1 MMNMA
6 AGMNAGNA
14 AIGAGAGNVSNVSAA
29 GAGALA
35 IGSVSINGGVGL
47 VELRRI
53 SPVAAAVDHAVET
66 VRELSAEVAAN
77 AHITLRELK
86 EKVAST
92 VDVDLPSFKQLVAMA
107 SPVVALRELTGA
119 KLTVYENG
127 FASYEQAEK
136 HTVLR
141 VDGCGDYRYQFNDG
155 YEIVPAEVFED
166 SEWAVR
172 LVMEGERRLEHSRQ
186 VSAAEYEP
194 ASLQCDGTDL
204 GGAVMIDFLE
214 EQNRQMLADEELRRL
229 YAAIGKL
236 TERQQQIIQLYYFKG
251 MTQQEV
257 ADELGISKPRVC
269 MAIEAALKKLKKVF

>member
-1 MMNMA
+1 MMNMV
-6 AGMNAGNA
+6 AGTNAGNVEF
-14 AIGAGAGNVSNVSAA
+14 GA

-35 IGSVSINGGVGL
+35 IGAGNVAIGAVSINGGVGL
-47 VELRRI
+47 VELRRPT
-53 SPVAAAVDHAVET
+53 SLAAAVDHAVET
-66 VRELSAEVAAN
+66 VKELSAEVAAN

-86 EKVAST
+86 QKIAST
-92 VDVDLPSFKQLVAMA
+92 VDVDLPSFKQLVEMA
-107 SPVVALRELTGA
+107 SPVVAQRELTGA

-141 VDGCGDYRYQFNDG
+141 VDGCGDYRYQFTEG
-155 YEIVPAEVFED
+155 YEIVPAEAFED
-166 SEWAVR
+166 AEWAVR

-251 MTQQEV
+251 MTQEEV
-257 ADELGISKPRVC
+257 AEELGITQRAVSYSLDG
-269 MAIEAALKKLKKVF
+269 ALKKLKKVF